1 MSPTQAD
8 QFGVEIPIDLSQV
21 AADGGTQELRVVARA
36 QDGSLTSGTVT
47 GQAGGRASVRLTFPE
62 RPGPLQ
68 VLVGPASATEA
79 QLVGLQTIS
88 VDVPGRAW
96 GEDNAVAIEPI
107 LVAPFFWWWWLEW
120 CRRFVIRGRVVCADG
135 SPVPAA
141 TVCAYDLDWWWWWTS
156 TEQLGCATTDINGAF
171 EIEFTWCC
179 GWWPWWWWRLR
190 EWRVSQDLVG
200 LVSGVLE
207 QDPRI
212 KLGRSGLQPSLS
224 VFSELN
230 ASRAVATSRLLTHS
244 DVSAVA
250 KLREPLSAKLPS
262 SAELAS
268 LRIWPWWPWGPWW
281 DCYPDVIFKV
291 TQDCDRPGTVI
302 LEEGF
307 GQVRVDIPQTTQV
320 TLIANELACCRRQCP
335 TEPCPECEGID
346 IADICSVPVND
357 VGGNLGAPPSPAGR
371 LYPGAVTP
379 PMPPVPYAGEP
390 PAALYDGDR
399 AFAGTVTVSNAN
411 IVTGVDYYEIQ
422 YLNGSVWS
430 GLPPGA
436 AENFSRSW
444 LSAVP
449 PHLSGSVAF
458 PFTSRVVAGSSPPTN
473 VTVVETREHYEA
485 TTGLPPFAFWTS
497 NQFLVVPINSAIFP
511 DDTYQ
516 FRVVGWNDAGG
527 GEVTNGRVLPL
538 CGSEEEN
545 GWVLTFNNRV
555 DPDPSAIPPCGGTV
569 PVHLCVTEPNTDIIS
584 VKVNGAEVSDCS
596 TVDAASGTLQIDFL
610 VQDLTGN
617 LGFFT
622 LDSID
627 GTTYPA
633 VDLLHKPSS
642 SLTLIGSGGDS
653 AGPTYGEALGSGAT
667 APAWNGGT
675 MRLTIDAAE
684 AFPGPCCYQIKLTAY
699 SRTVVNCDGDI
710 YEDYYNYSLFSIG
723 VGVCPPIRKEIA
735 ALETG
740 SQP

>member
-1 MSPTQAD
+1 
-8 QFGVEIPIDLSQV
+8 
-21 AADGGTQELRVVARA
+21 
-36 QDGSLTSGTVT
+36 
-47 GQAGGRASVRLTFPE
+47 
-62 RPGPLQ
+62 
-68 VLVGPASATEA
+68 
-79 QLVGLQTIS
+79 
-88 VDVPGRAW
+88 
-96 GEDNAVAIEPI
+96 
-107 LVAPFFWWWWLEW
+107 
-120 CRRFVIRGRVVCADG
+120 
-135 SPVPAA
+135 
-141 TVCAYDLDWWWWWTS
+141 
-156 TEQLGCATTDINGAF
+156 
-171 EIEFTWCC
+171 
-179 GWWPWWWWRLR
+179 
-190 EWRVSQDLVG
+190 
-200 LVSGVLE
+200 
-207 QDPRI
+207 
-212 KLGRSGLQPSLS
+212 
-224 VFSELN
+224 
-230 ASRAVATSRLLTHS
+230 
-244 DVSAVA
+244 
-250 KLREPLSAKLPS
+250 
-262 SAELAS
+262 
-268 LRIWPWWPWGPWW
+268 
-281 DCYPDVIFKV
+281 
-291 TQDCDRPGTVI
+291 
-302 LEEGF
+302 
-307 GQVRVDIPQTTQV
+307 
-320 TLIANELACCRRQCP
+320 
-335 TEPCPECEGID
+335 
-346 IADICSVPVND
+346 
-357 VGGNLGAPPSPAGR
+357 
-371 LYPGAVTP
+371 
-379 PMPPVPYAGEP
+379 
-390 PAALYDGDR
+390 
-399 AFAGTVTVSNAN
+399 
-411 IVTGVDYYEIQ
+411 
-422 YLNGSVWS
+422 
-430 GLPPGA
+430 
-436 AENFSRSW
+436 
-444 LSAVP
+444 
-449 PHLSGSVAF
+449 
-458 PFTSRVVAGSSPPTN
+458 
-473 VTVVETREHYEA
+473 VVETREHYEA
-485 TTGLPPFAFWTS
+485 TTGLPPFAFWTT

-511 DDTYQ
+511 DGTYQ

-642 SLTLIGSGGDS
+642 SLILIGSGGDS